1 MRIPTFCLLAMS
13 SVILGLGTYSQP
25 ASANLPTCS
34 SASSDED
41 GDGYGWENNASC
53 IVQAAGGSGDGN
65 NASCI
70 DTPPFDD
77 DWGWDGSQSCR
88 LSASGNDNTPQED
101 DATCVDTPPFDDNW
115 GWNGSAS
122 CMLNAS
128 DNTGGGDSGG
138 GNDGSGDNGNNAGEC
153 VDTPPF
159 DDDWGWNGSASC
171 LLSGNT
177 TTPTEPTTPV
187 EPVTPV
193 EPTTPTVPP
202 APTLPT
208 SGGRI
213 TSTFAPVHSLPND
226 TCLTRQDTLN
236 GDFHGAIELGDFIL
250 STNAW
255 NASAAGDFDWE
266 QCIYANQNGAR
277 VGWNY
282 RWGAGGGPG
291 DFNVRSYPE
300 LIYGVKS
307 QGEISAPKSVT
318 GLPVRIDQMPDIT
331 IDYSLASSEYGPV
344 RAVSAS
350 VTPRFPNG
358 TLIQGER
365 NVAVESFLHPSDSN
379 GNCGENVVQ
388 RGSGSS
394 NHTYEVMVW
403 IDSGAERLP
412 SGPGDFVT
420 TVTLGGQQYD
430 VYTKSSD
437 RKYVA
442 FVARNP
448 QLTGTLNWTAFID
461 WARQH
466 AHRVQED
473 FGARVNSDQIQDGWC
488 LANVLVGTEIWWGD
502 GDMNIYEWQINQN

>member
-1 MRIPTFCLLAMS
+1 MS
-13 SVILGLGTYSQP
+13 SIMMGVGTYSP
-25 ASANLPTCS
+25 NASANLPVCN
-34 SASSDED
+34 SASSDPD
-41 GDGYGWENNASC
+41 GDGYGWENNTSC
-53 IVQAAGGSGDGN
+53 LVQSGGSSGGQTN
-65 NASCI
+65 SSCV

-77 DWGWDGSQSCR
+77 DWGWDGTQSCR
-88 LSASGNDNTPQED
+88 LSAAGGETSGGEPTGGENTPVPGGSAE
-101 DATCVDTPPFDDNW
+101 CIDTPPFDDNW

-122 CMLNAS
+122 CMLDAN
-128 DNTGGGDSGG
+128 GGNDGDSGG
-138 GNDGSGDNGNNAGEC
+138 ESGGGNNAGTC
-153 VDTPPF
+153 VDTAPF

-171 LLSGNT
+171 RLSDSGAA
-177 TTPTEPTTPV
+177 PTQPT
-187 EPVTPV
+187 EPVTPTV
-193 EPTTPTVPP
+193 PTAPPAPTVPP
-202 APTLPT
+202 APTAPT
-208 SGGRI
+208 GSI
-213 TSTFAPVHSLPND
+213 SSSWTPVHAQPAD

-236 GDFHGAIELGDFIL
+236 GDFHGAIRLGDFIL
-250 STNAW
+250 ATNAW
-255 NASAAGDFDWE
+255 NSSAAGSFDWE
-266 QCIYANQNGAR
+266 QCIYANENGAR

-282 RWGAGGGPG
+282 RWGAGGGPS
-291 DFNVRSYPE
+291 DYNVRSYPE

-318 GLPVRIDQMPDIT
+318 GLPVRIDEMPNIT
-331 IDYSLASSEYGPV
+331 IDYSLAGSEYGPS

-350 VTPRFPNG
+350 TNSRFPNG

-365 NVAVESFLHPSDSN
+365 NIAVESFLHPSDGS
-379 GNCGENVVQ
+379 GTCGENVVQ

-420 TVTLGGQQYD
+420 TVTLGGQSYD

-448 QLTGTLNWTAFID
+448 QTTGTLDWTGFIN

-466 AHRVQED
+466 AHRVQQD
-473 FGARVNSDQIQDGWC
+473 FGARINSDQIQDDWC
-488 LANVLVGTEIWWGD
+488 LANILIGTEIWWGD
-502 GDMNIYEWQINQN
+502 GDLNIYEWQINQN